1 MEATV
6 MTQVEAPPALEAH
19 GIVKTYGAV
28 LAVDGADI
36 VLRSGQI
43 TALVGNNG
51 AGKST
56 LAKVLCGATMPDEG
70 TIVVG
75 GQQVRFRNPHQARQL
90 GIRTV
95 FQDLALV
102 EQRDVAHNLF
112 LGSEPTRLR
121 FFVNR
126 RQMDHEATAALSS
139 LGVDVPSINA
149 QVRYLSGGQRQ
160 SIAVARVS
168 RAGGQIILLDE
179 PTAALGVREAARVI
193 DLMVRLRA
201 AGHALLLIS
210 HNIERDFDLADQI
223 VVMRRGR
230 TVAATRASDT
240 TKHEVV
246 GMLMSGG
253 SVR

>member
-1 MEATV
+1 
-6 MTQVEAPPALEAH
+6 MTEELGPPVLEAH
-19 GIVKTYGAV
+19 RIVKTFGPV
-28 LAVDGADI
+28 VAVDGADI
-36 VLRSGQI
+36 ELRSGQI

-56 LAKVLCGATMPDEG
+56 LAKILCGALEPDEG
-70 TIVVG
+70 AIVVDG
-75 GQQVRFRNPHQARQL
+75 HPVRFRNPAQARHL

-112 LGSEPTRLR
+112 LGAEPTRFR

-126 RQMDHEATAALSS
+126 GLMDREATSALAS
-139 LGVDVPSINA
+139 LGVDVPSIKA

-168 RAGGQIILLDE
+168 RAGGRIIILDE

-193 DLMVRLRA
+193 DLMVRLRD

-230 TVAATRASDT
+230 TVAATRAGDT

-253 SVR
+253 AVR

>member
-1 MEATV
+1 MTAPVEAAV
-6 MTQVEAPPALEAH
+6 QAPPALEAH
-19 GIVKTYGAV
+19 GIVKTFGPVIAV
-28 LAVDGADI
+28 AGADI
-36 VLRSGQI
+36 SLWAGKI

-56 LAKVLCGATMPDEG
+56 LAKVLCGAHEPDSG
-70 TIVVG
+70 TILVDG
-75 GQQVRFRNPHQARQL
+75 SPVRFRNPAQARHQ

-112 LGSEPTRLR
+112 LGAEPTRFR

-126 RQMDHEATAALSS
+126 KLMDQEASAALAG
-139 LGVDVPSINA
+139 LGVDVPSVHG

-168 RAGGQIILLDE
+168 RAGGRIIILDE

-193 DLMVRLRA
+193 DLMIRLRSQ
-201 AGHALLLIS
+201 GHALLLIS

-230 TVAATRASDT
+230 TVAATSAAET

-253 SVR
+253 NVR

>member
-1 MEATV
+1 MDERGPA
-6 MTQVEAPPALEAH
+6 ALEAH
-19 GIVKTYGAV
+19 AIVKTFGPV
-28 LAVDGADI
+28 VAVDRADI
-36 VLRSGQI
+36 ELRSGMI

-56 LAKVLCGATMPDEG
+56 LARILCGALEPDEG
-70 TIVVG
+70 TLTMDG
-75 GQQVRFRNPHQARQL
+75 KPVRFRNPHQARAL

-112 LGSEPTRLR
+112 LGAEPTRFG

-126 RQMDHEATAALSS
+126 GLMDREAVAALAG
-139 LGVDVPSINA
+139 LGVDVPSVNA

-168 RAGGQIILLDE
+168 RAGGRIIILDE
-179 PTAALGVREAARVI
+179 PTAALGVREAARVT
-193 DLMVRLRA
+193 DLMIRLRSQ
-201 AGHALLLIS
+201 GHALLLIS

-230 TVAATRASDT
+230 TVAATTAADT
-240 TKHEVV
+240 TKADVIE
-246 GMLMSGG
+246 MLMSSG
-253 SVR
+253 SAR

>member
-1 MEATV
+1 M
-6 MTQVEAPPALEAH
+6 
-19 GIVKTYGAV
+19 
-28 LAVDGADI
+28 
-36 VLRSGQI
+36 
-43 TALVGNNG
+43 
-51 AGKST
+51 
-56 LAKVLCGATMPDEG
+56 
-70 TIVVG
+70 
-75 GQQVRFRNPHQARQL
+75 
-90 GIRTV
+90 

-112 LGSEPTRLR
+112 LGAEPTRFR
-121 FFVNR
+121 FLVDR
-126 RQMDHEATAALSS
+126 KLMDREATAALNS
-139 LGVDVPSINA
+139 LGVDVPSVNA
-149 QVRYLSGGQRQ
+149 QVRNLSGGQRQ

-168 RAGGQIILLDE
+168 RAGGQIIILDE

-201 AGHALLLIS
+201 QGLALLLIS

-230 TVAATRASDT
+230 TVATTRAVDT
-240 TKHEVV
+240 TKQEVV

>member
-1 MEATV
+1 
-6 MTQVEAPPALEAH
+6 
-19 GIVKTYGAV
+19 
-28 LAVDGADI
+28 
-36 VLRSGQI
+36 
-43 TALVGNNG
+43 
-51 AGKST
+51 
-56 LAKVLCGATMPDEG
+56 
-70 TIVVG
+70 
-75 GQQVRFRNPHQARQL
+75 VRFRNPAQARGY

-102 EQRDVAHNLF
+102 EQRDVSHNLF

-126 RQMDHEATAALSS
+126 QLMDREAAAALSS
-139 LGVDVPSINA
+139 LGVDVPSVRG

-168 RAGGQIILLDE
+168 RAGGRIIILDE

-193 DLMVRLRA
+193 DLMVRLREQ
-201 AGHALLLIS
+201 GHALLLIS

-230 TVAATRASDT
+230 TVATTSAAAT